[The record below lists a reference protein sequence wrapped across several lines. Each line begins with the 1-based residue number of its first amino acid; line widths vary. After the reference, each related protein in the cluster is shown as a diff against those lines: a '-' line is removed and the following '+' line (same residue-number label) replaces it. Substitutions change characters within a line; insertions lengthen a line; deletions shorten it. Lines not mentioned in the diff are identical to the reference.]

1 MNNDEF
7 DMPLNNRYVEKKR
20 QETKSRMSSVFDEYK
35 ELLRDKT
42 HPNNQTPAYDK
53 KLKTTINRLLS
64 AADELDT
71 VNPGEGIFG
80 LIVLSLMSI
89 LRVKDRTVELEAE
102 NKELKKE
109 INRLK
114 KRK

>member
-1 MNNDEF
+1 MNDETF
-7 DMPLNNRYVEKKR
+7 DMPNNRYVERKK
-20 QETKSRMSSVFDEYK
+20 QEAKGRMSSIFDEYK

-42 HPNNQTPAYDK
+42 HPDNQTPAYNK
-53 KLKTTINRLLS
+53 RLKVTINRLLS

-71 VNPGEGIFG
+71 ANPGEGIFG
-80 LIVLSLMSI
+80 LIVLSLMST
-89 LRVKDRTVELEAE
+89 LKVKDRTVELEAE
-102 NKELKKE
+102 IKELKKE

>member
-1 MNNDEF
+1 MSNDF
-7 DMPLNNRYVEKKR
+7 NLPGNKYLEKKK
-20 QETKSRMSSVFDEYK
+20 QMNKDRMSSVFDEYK
-35 ELLRDKT
+35 ELLKDST
-42 HPNNQTPAYDK
+42 HPDNQTPAYNK
-53 KLKTTINRLLS
+53 RLKTTVNRLLS
-64 AADELDT
+64 AADELDD

-89 LRVKDRTVELEAE
+89 LKVKDRVVTLEAD
-102 NKELKKE
+102 NKKLRQE